1 MKKSGVISVIVP
13 VYNVEKYLGECIDSI
28 INQTYTKLEIIL
40 IDDESPD
47 SCGLI
52 CDQYARIDDRIIVI
66 HQKNG
71 GAASARNAGLRI
83 ATGEYITFVDSDDYL
98 EPDAYEK
105 MLSVLKENDADIV
118 HGNFRYVYVN
128 KSIIYGE
135 NCNVCHFSTTEYLV
149 HFISEWTC
157 GLSVVKLFKNNVL
170 SNVFYEE
177 GHLIDDEFFTYK
189 GVMNAKKIV
198 CIPTVVYNYRQR
210 ASSVMKNK
218 STIERRN
225 FDRLDYLKKRL
236 EDVVA
241 RFPELKTQY
250 EIHYVNFLLEFS
262 CSDRATENLNKEIK
276 KRLIDLVVSGKIKL
290 WKRVHWKRAIRILC
304 FLLQPIGKTLKN
316 QGKSAEGSSYEF
328 FE

>member
-1 MKKSGVISVIVP
+1 MKKRGVISVIVP
-13 VYNVEKYLGECIDSI
+13 VYNVEKYLGECIESI
-28 INQTYTKLEIIL
+28 IKQTYKNLEIIL

-47 SCGLI
+47 SCGSI
-52 CDQYARIDDRIIVI
+52 CDRYAEIDDRIIVL

-71 GAASARNAGLRI
+71 GAAAARNAGLRI

-118 HGNFRYVYVN
+118 HGNFKNIYVN
-128 KSIIYGE
+128 KNIIHDVS
-135 NCNVCHFSTTEYLV
+135 CDICHFSTTEYLIR
-149 HFISEWTC
+149 FLSDWTC
-157 GLSVVKLFKNNVL
+157 GLSVIKLFKNNVL

-177 GHLIDDEFFTYK
+177 GHLIDDEFFTYQ

-210 ASSVMKNK
+210 ASSVMKNI
-218 STIERRN
+218 STTERKN
-225 FDRLDYLKKRL
+225 FDKLDFQKKRR
-236 EDVVA
+236 ENVAA

-250 EIHYVNFLLEFS
+250 EIHYVDYLLWLAGSEQ
-262 CSDRATENLNKEIK
+262 ATKNLNKEIK
-276 KRLIDLVVSGKIKL
+276 KNLIDLLVHGKTEF
-290 WKRVHWKRAIRILC
+290 WKREHWKRLARIFC
-304 FLLQPIGKTLKN
+304 FLLQPIEKTIKN
-316 QGKSAEGSSYEF
+316 QGKSADGSPYEF